1 MKKLL
6 PHFLTF
12 IILFNVSASAIA
24 TLPEYGEEYQNQ
36 PTKEYSQTF
45 KDVDAT
51 FWAFTYIAEMSKRGV
66 LSGYPNGYFYPDNT
80 ITRAEFAKTMCL
92 AAGLTVNAVNSTSYN
107 DVNVSDWYAP
117 FVECGKYYLSGYI
130 SDGKK
135 YYKPDDKALREDIAV
150 ALVKLKGYDTSIY
163 DESILRAM
171 FTDWQSISE
180 GARKYVSVAVEN
192 GLISG
197 YDDNTFRGQASITRA
212 EAATLL
218 WRTYQ
223 YGNEN
228 KVFEKEEF
236 DAPVS
241 NTTQPEKNPAS
252 NPEELQKFTL
262 TVDKTNIT
270 VNSGEIVEFNA
281 TVGFNFLVQWNEE
294 MPRKGYIPSV
304 DGDVDILESI
314 WGSEKS
320 TENNETI
327 TLYRTNVLKPGKY
340 RLNFSITDDIKTH
353 NKTVTITVNEPE
365 PEYTYAIDTVAKNI
379 TCINKMIE
387 TDDGIAYFTG
397 CKNVMLLEESASEP
411 VCVFSADELEYLGTQ
426 ELTKAQLANLD
437 SYIIGIGFNQN
448 NSHIYALIEQAFS
461 ESSTYYIYDVT
472 LNSLYKTFKY
482 DGRYGEGRWFHFGRE
497 IVSGDKSGYFIS
509 FDKDSEIYINGE
521 LIVNNILPLDGGAN
535 MGLGNN
541 LDKGN
546 SYITLMGKDFYK
558 ISSEKV
564 EYKNPRNGLWEFF
577 DYYIPNEYSYNYH
590 YIDSSDENMLFTYH
604 NLIYLV
610 DKNGDSSVFCQFD
623 DIDNT
628 DGKIIDLGV
637 IKRYKSEF
645 TNKNTLYYY
654 DSNYNSIRK
663 LSKK

>member
-1 MKKLL
+1 M
-6 PHFLTF
+6 
-12 IILFNVSASAIA
+12 SASAIA

-397 CKNVMLLEESASEP
+397 CKNVKAIQ
-411 VCVFSADELEYLGTQ
+411 DRIHGTS
-426 ELTKAQLANLD
+426 QL
-437 SYIIGIGFNQN
+437 
-448 NSHIYALIEQAFS
+448 
-461 ESSTYYIYDVT
+461 
-472 LNSLYKTFKY
+472 K
-482 DGRYGEGRWFHFGRE
+482 
-497 IVSGDKSGYFIS
+497 
-509 FDKDSEIYINGE
+509 
-521 LIVNNILPLDGGAN
+521 
-535 MGLGNN
+535 
-541 LDKGN
+541 
-546 SYITLMGKDFYK
+546 
-558 ISSEKV
+558 
-564 EYKNPRNGLWEFF
+564 
-577 DYYIPNEYSYNYH
+577 
-590 YIDSSDENMLFTYH
+590 
-604 NLIYLV
+604 
-610 DKNGDSSVFCQFD
+610 
-623 DIDNT
+623 
-628 DGKIIDLGV
+628 
-637 IKRYKSEF
+637 
-645 TNKNTLYYY
+645 
-654 DSNYNSIRK
+654 
-663 LSKK
+663 